1 MMTIT
6 FFQNLKRFL
15 GGLANSLTQWNNNFE
30 VYNNQDYFITSRGAL
45 GGFADS
51 AGVKSFTWWYN
62 NLEGGY
68 NWILSW
74 HIVGALGGL
83 ADS

>member
-1 MMTIT
+1 MMTIA

-45 GGFADS
+45 GGFVDS
-51 AGVKSFTWWYN
+51 AGVKSFTT
-62 NLEGGY
+62 
-68 NWILSW
+68 ILKVVTIEFS
-74 HIVGALGGL
+74 HDIL
-83 ADS
+83 

>member
-15 GGLANSLTQWNNNFE
+15 GGLANRLTQWNNNFE
-30 VYNNQDYFITSRGAL
+30 AYNNQDYSITSRGAL

-74 HIVGALGGL
+74 HIVGVLGGL

>member
-45 GGFADS
+45 GGFVDS
-51 AGVKSFTWWYN
+51 AGVKSFTT
-62 NLEGGY
+62 
-68 NWILSW
+68 ILKVVTIEFS
-74 HIVGALGGL
+74 HDIL
-83 ADS
+83 